1 MNMKKSMAVILIMIY
16 ALCIGGCSSDGDS
29 ASEKEALAVN
39 DITSSTTPKVTE
51 NTLVISTEE
60 SALENTTTDNN
71 ISSSTAESEMN
82 ITTQPIVNNGQ
93 GGGNPAPSFT
103 IPVNNNQNNFQD
115 NSIGNNNVNNN
126 VNNNGNNNNGN
137 NSTGIPVETVETAN
151 GNMDISGKSEV
162 EWIAEAQEL
171 YKEGCNI
178 SYRYLCTGS
187 EFPFDR
193 DNLEILDKTYFLTT
207 CTSFED
213 ATAPY
218 EIFSREYHDSDFD
231 DLLVSQNGK
240 LYAAR
245 FARGMDMTYISSEV
259 ESLKSVSD
267 KEIVFNVV
275 VEYEDSKTTNE
286 FTLVP
291 EDGVWKIGKFTL
303 PY

>member
-1 MNMKKSMAVILIMIY
+1 MNMKKSMAVILMMICT
-16 ALCIGGCSSDGDS
+16 LCICGCSNDDDS
-29 ASEKEALAVN
+29 SSKKEALAVN
-39 DITSSTTPKVTE
+39 DVTSSTSKVSE
-51 NTLVISTEE
+51 NTSIISTEQSVLE
-60 SALENTTTDNN
+60 SNTTNYNNSSN
-71 ISSSTAESEMN
+71 ISGSEMN
-82 ITTQPIVNNGQ
+82 ISTQPIVNNGGQ
-93 GGGNPAPSFT
+93 NGGNSTPYFT
-103 IPVNNNQNNFQD
+103 IPENNKQNNFQD
-115 NSIGNNNVNNN
+115 NSIGNNNE
-126 VNNNGNNNNGN
+126 
-137 NSTGIPVETVETAN
+137 NSNSPDVPVETVETAN
-151 GNMDISGKSEV
+151 GAMDISGKSEI

-178 SYRYLCTGS
+178 AYRYLCTGS

-207 CTSFED
+207 CTSFEE

-218 EIFSREYHDSDFD
+218 YELFSKEYHGSDFD
-231 DLLVSQNGK
+231 GLLVSQNGR

-275 VEYEDSKTTNE
+275 VEYEDSETTNE